1 MRSHSLV
8 SRCLLLSFAVMLS
21 GCGHGRPK
29 LRPGSDMAIPRSGGD
44 QLAAALLG
52 MCGTRA
58 PETTADSISRQACTA
73 MQRDSLRGQIG
84 TVGQPP
90 KRVP

>member
-1 MRSHSLV
+1 MHSRSL
-8 SRCLLLSFAVMLS
+8 SRCLGLTIALVVT
-21 GCGHGRPK
+21 GCGHGRPH
-29 LRPGSDMAIPRSGGD
+29 LRPGSDVAVPRSGGD

-58 PETTADSISRQACTA
+58 PETTADSLSRQACIA

-84 TVGQPP
+84 TVAQPP
-90 KRVP
+90 KKVP

>member
-1 MRSHSLV
+1 MRSQSL
-8 SRCLLLSFAVMLS
+8 SRCLLLTIAVVVG
-21 GCGHGRPK
+21 GCGHGRPR
-29 LRPGSDMAIPRSGGD
+29 LRPGSDIAVPRSGGD

-58 PETTADSISRQACTA
+58 PETTAYSLSRQACTA

-84 TVGQPP
+84 TLGQPP
-90 KRVP
+90 KKVP

>member
-1 MRSHSLV
+1 MRSQSL
-8 SRCLLLSFAVMLS
+8 SRCLLLTIAVVVG
-21 GCGHGRPK
+21 GCGHGRPQ
-29 LRPGSDMAIPRSGGD
+29 LRPGSDMAVPRSGGD

-58 PETTADSISRQACTA
+58 PETTADSLSRQACTA

-84 TVGQPP
+84 TVAQPP
-90 KRVP
+90 IKVP